1 SMVEVRGDAENMT
14 TLRQGSKYFSGLRF
28 AAPSIGASEMS
39 VQFLK
44 ACLGIRHIVENFTD
58 DGSPARNFARLIG
71 AEVAGIVRFFLT
83 AERCTKTKANGCLV
97 ETSAETTPYSLIDR
111 RRGRFR
117 MDERPDRIEK
127 HNGRKWS

>member
-1 SMVEVRGDAENMT
+1 MT

-39 VQFLK
+39 VQFQK

-58 DGSPARNFARLIG
+58 DGSPAGNFTRLIG

-83 AERCTKTKANGCLV
+83 AKGCTKTNANGCLV
-97 ETSAETTPYSLIDR
+97 EAAAETTPYSLVDR
-111 RRGRFR
+111 WCRRFR
-117 MDERPDRIEK
+117 VNERPDRIEK
-127 HNGRKWS
+127 HNGRKWK